1 MSRNIITGID
11 IGTYN
16 IKVIVA
22 EHEKDS
28 KKLPSII
35 GVGFSESRGLRY
47 GYIINTSDVISSLKK
62 AIEQAERTS
71 KVKIK
76 KAYVSMGGI
85 SLDSVVS
92 NGSTIISRGDNEI
105 TETDIEKAVESSEN
119 NIPQQEMVNKKV
131 IHTIPL
137 SYKIDGKMVLGR
149 PLGMKGIKFEVN
161 TLFVTCL
168 EQHMQDL
175 VQAIEETGIEVE
187 EIIAAPV
194 AASLI
199 AISRAQKIAG
209 VVLANIGSETV
220 SIIIYDNNIPISIK
234 VFPIGST
241 DITHDIALGLKI
253 PLEEAEKIKLGA
265 ITRTDYSK
273 KKLDEIIIARLTDI
287 FEIIDSHLKKIHRN
301 GLLPAGIV
309 ITGGGSGISTIEDLA
324 KATLKLPSKIAQVR
338 YPGDSKIQIKDSS
351 WSVAYGL
358 CVLGLTD
365 EGESIG
371 IRLAKNTKNSFMSW
385 IKQFYP

>member
-22 EHEKDS
+22 EHEKDD

-47 GYIINTSDVISSLKK
+47 GYIINTSDVMASLKK

-92 NGSTIISRGDNEI
+92 SGSTIISRGDNEI

-137 SYKIDGKMVLGR
+137 SYKIDGKTVLGR

-220 SIIIYDNNIPISIK
+220 SIIIYDNNIPISVK

-273 KKLDEIIIARLTDI
+273 KKLDEIIVARLTDI

-358 CVLGLTD
+358 CVLGLTN